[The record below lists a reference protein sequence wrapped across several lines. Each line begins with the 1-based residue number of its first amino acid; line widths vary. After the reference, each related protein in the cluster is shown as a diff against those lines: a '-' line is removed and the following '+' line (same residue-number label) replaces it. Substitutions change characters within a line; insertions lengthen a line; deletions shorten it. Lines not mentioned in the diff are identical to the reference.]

1 MAGAKEQ
8 SLASYMNVHHKE
20 NCNTLYMTWQCE
32 GFYDLI
38 FYDIKHPNMQLA
50 ASKMHIHELWHAL
63 FMTKWSRM
71 FPKKSRIKYQHLLS
85 YHLSLLLAH
94 LSNLLHPFFPIMNA
108 SRHFRCKKN
117 KSKSTTFKRAFYLK
131 GANFGVCI
139 VKTKTQQ

>member
-8 SLASYMNVHHKE
+8 FLASYMNVHHKE
-20 NCNTLYMTWQCE
+20 NCNTWRDNVRAFIILFSVILNIPTCNWQRPKCIYMNFDTHFLWQDGVECS
-32 GFYDLI
+32 L
-38 FYDIKHPNMQLA
+38 
-50 ASKMHIHELWHAL
+50 
-63 FMTKWSRM
+63 
-71 FPKKSRIKYQHLLS
+71 KKGRIKYQHLLS

-94 LSNLLHPFFPIMNA
+94 LSNLLHPFFPTMNA
-108 SRHFRCKKN
+108 SRHFWCKKN